1 MTASLDYRR
10 NLLATKQ
17 YIHQHDDISAHF
29 AILSMWAVV
38 GLAAT
43 GLTFM
48 LGSGADVVQSLAAAG

>member
-17 YIHQHDDISAHF
+17 YTHQHDDISAHL
-29 AILSMWAVV
+29 AMLSMWAVA

-43 GLTFM
+43 RLTFVR
-48 LGSGADVVQSLAAAG
+48 GFGADVVQALAAAG